1 MHVQGGL
8 KVESKMKIRSF
19 LQQDEGAVIRL
30 WNECGLVRPWN
41 DPKKDIARKL
51 TTQPELFL
59 VVEKEDRVVGSA
71 MIGYEGHRGWVYYLA
86 VDPSCQGQG
95 IGQALMR
102 EAEHLLIERGCP
114 KIQLLVRSNNVQE
127 LDFYAKL
134 GYETGD
140 VLMLGKRLIPDA

>member
-51 TTQPELFL
+51 TIQPELFL

-102 EAEHLLIERGCP
+102 EAEDLLIERGCP
-114 KIQLLVRSNNVQE
+114 KIQLLVRSNNVQV

>member
-19 LQQDEGAVIRL
+19 LQQDEDAVIRL

-114 KIQLLVRSNNVQE
+114 KIQLLVRSNNVQV

>member
-1 MHVQGGL
+1 
-8 KVESKMKIRSF
+8 MKIRSF
-19 LQQDEGAVIRL
+19 LQQDEDAVIRL

-114 KIQLLVRSNNVQE
+114 KIQLLVRSNNVQV